1 MITSTYNFKIC
12 KTDGCL
18 YKLCSRVD
26 CQRIIDNINYCSNCV
41 EASKSLDDANVS
53 DNDRLEHKFN
63 KEYNDDC
70 VSVFQKTGDNDEV
83 EYSTKTIINIACN
96 TVVDELL
103 DFIETIPDAIAFLD
117 PDVLESIRS
126 YLSNVTGSD
135 HSNESDDIFDCESL
149 NENTKQFF
157 IFYLTSPFNE
167 IISIFE

>member
-1 MITSTYNFKIC
+1 M
-12 KTDGCL
+12 L
-18 YKLCSRVD
+18 VD
-26 CQRIIDNINYCSNCV
+26 YPFRGFDNVKS
-41 EASKSLDDANVS
+41 SKSLDEDNAS
-53 DNDRLEHKFN
+53 DNNRLEHKFN

-83 EYSTKTIINIACN
+83 EYSAKTIINIACN

-117 PDVLESIRS
+117 PDVLESILS

-135 HSNESDDIFDCESL
+135 HSNERNDIFDCESL

-157 IFYLTSPFNE
+157 IFYLTPPFNE
-167 IISIFE
+167 ILSIFE